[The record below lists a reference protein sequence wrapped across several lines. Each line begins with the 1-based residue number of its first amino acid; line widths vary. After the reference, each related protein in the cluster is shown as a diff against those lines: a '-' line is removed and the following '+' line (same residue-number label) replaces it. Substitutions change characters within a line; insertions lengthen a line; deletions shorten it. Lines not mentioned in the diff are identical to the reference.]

1 MIVTDTP
8 LPPPAENC
16 TMLTVPAA
24 DCVPGLM
31 APRTKMSPQETVV
44 RRQATT
50 RTTRRRF
57 TGHLQLQAAQTA
69 AWYVEGRASRPSGG
83 RGRPPLHQEVY
94 TCALA
99 PVVME
104 IVQTLALAQDAD
116 ELFLV
121 RRARVS
127 KKSASACSAAA
138 ALTIIGKEAGVL
150 VLTEGVSET
159 AGVPGWSTLLKEHS
173 ISNNRN
179 LFSSEISRNAIPMPR
194 HGLLTRTSPF
204 TSARIPFN
212 SSSRSTFA
220 PTGKVDISST

>member
-1 MIVTDTP
+1 MSVMIVTDTP
-8 LPPPAENC
+8 LPLLAENC

-57 TGHLQLQAAQTA
+57 KVHLQL
-69 AWYVEGRASRPSGG
+69 GRASRPSGG
-83 RGRPPLHQEVY
+83 RGRPPLHSEVY

-116 ELFLV
+116 ELFLCQEG
-121 RRARVS
+121 S
-127 KKSASACSAAA
+127 
-138 ALTIIGKEAGVL
+138 VL
-150 VLTEGVSET
+150 E
-159 AGVPGWSTLLKEHS
+159 
-173 ISNNRN
+173 
-179 LFSSEISRNAIPMPR
+179 EIRQRLQCRGGIHDDRQS
-194 HGLLTRTSPF
+194 
-204 TSARIPFN
+204 
-212 SSSRSTFA
+212 
-220 PTGKVDISST
+220 

>member
-116 ELFLV
+116 ELFLCQEGSGLEEI
-121 RRARVS
+121 RQRLQCRGGIHDDRQSSGWWARTYGMCFRNNGRARVIRGTQG
-127 KKSASACSAAA
+127 AQH
-138 ALTIIGKEAGVL
+138 LQ
-150 VLTEGVSET
+150 
-159 AGVPGWSTLLKEHS
+159 
-173 ISNNRN
+173 
-179 LFSSEISRNAIPMPR
+179 
-194 HGLLTRTSPF
+194 
-204 TSARIPFN
+204 
-212 SSSRSTFA
+212 
-220 PTGKVDISST
+220 